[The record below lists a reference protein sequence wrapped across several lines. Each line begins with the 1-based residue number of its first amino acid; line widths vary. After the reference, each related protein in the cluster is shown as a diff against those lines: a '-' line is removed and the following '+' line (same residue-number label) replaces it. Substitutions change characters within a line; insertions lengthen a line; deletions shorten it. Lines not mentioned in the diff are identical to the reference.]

1 MKRNDIFS
9 TFINLDAY
17 DENEEFRDLPEE
29 QKYAWAV
36 EDMRIWMDDEI
47 SNLDKIIPGIP
58 VYIAD
63 LGLWNGRRA
72 GYKTDENVQKI
83 GEMLLEISSHRDYE
97 AFDWYCENGDLRV
110 AAYHHDGTNYFILRY
125 IPAAEKQEII
135 DQIMDG
141 KIPLEEMLRHTKS
154 LEPLV
159 NEVYGWASTTENP
172 QEIAESMP
180 A

>member
-1 MKRNDIFS
+1 MKRTIYSTWIDYKEFEGDEIFEEL
-9 TFINLDAY
+9 T
-17 DENEEFRDLPEE
+17 ENEKWDYCCEA
-29 QKYAWAV
+29 K
-36 EDMRIWMDDEI
+36 RIWLEDETE
-47 SNLDKIIPGIP
+47 NLDKIIPGIP

-110 AAYHHDGTNYFILRY
+110 AAYHHDGTNYFTLRY

-141 KIPLEEMLRHTKS
+141 VISLEEMLRHTKS

-159 NEVYGWASTTENP
+159 NEVYGWTATAENP